1 MTLVPLGRP
10 TRAES
15 ERTLRVAQSRA
26 SGKVARSRKLPEYLD
41 QPEVEALIDAAPHPD
56 CQLLMLLQWRGGL
69 RVSEALAVEVGDLY
83 VDQEPPVLKVRQGKG
98 GKDRLVPVHPELLAA
113 LQNHL
118 RYRRMR
124 SGRLVTADK
133 STVWRWYKRSAK
145 KAQGTGGISGGRRIA
160 THTLRHS
167 AARHWL
173 ACGVPIN
180 QVSMWLGHASIQTT
194 LVYLQLLP
202 DPSNWME
209 RVS

>member
-1 MTLVPLGRP
+1 
-10 TRAES
+10 
-15 ERTLRVAQSRA
+15 
-26 SGKVARSRKLPEYLD
+26 
-41 QPEVEALIDAAPHPD
+41 
-56 CQLLMLLQWRGGL
+56 
-69 RVSEALAVEVGDLY
+69 
-83 VDQEPPVLKVRQGKG
+83 
-98 GKDRLVPVHPELLAA
+98 
-113 LQNHL
+113 
-118 RYRRMR
+118 MR

-133 STVWRWYKRSAK
+133 STAWRWYKKAGR
-145 KAQGTGGISGGRRIA
+145 KAQGSGSISGGRSVA